1 MRVTLSIALS
11 SLLVTVASAQQVTY
25 VTTIQPFRFILQEV
39 VGERAQVRALLPPG
53 ASPHTH
59 NLRPSDIRAAQ
70 EATALF
76 SGGHGLDDW
85 ANELPCRRK
94 FTLLA
99 LVPGDSLLRLGMHQ
113 NIQPAPHAHSHQ
125 DVDPHFWTDPLLVR
139 AMLPALVDSL
149 CKVDPAGCGAYRGN
163 AAMFARQ
170 LDSVTTAIAAELSK
184 ARGARVILAHPFFNY
199 FLRRFGIEVVG
210 TVELAAGSEPSAR
223 DLQRLILAVRTTGAK
238 AIFTHP
244 QLPDRPARVVA
255 EAAGIPIFQLDPL
268 GGVKGR
274 TSYAQL
280 LWHNAHILARVLQ

>member
-11 SLLVTVASAQQVTY
+11 SFLVTGASAQQVSY

-59 NLRPSDIRAAQ
+59 HLRPSDIRAAQ

-85 ANELPCRRK
+85 ADELPCPHK
-94 FTLLA
+94 FTLLD
-99 LVPGDSLLRLGMHQ
+99 LVPKDSLLQLGTPG
-113 NIQPAPHAHSHQ
+113 NTKPAPHAHSHQ
-125 DVDPHFWTDPLLVR
+125 GVDPHFWTDPLLVR

-149 CKVDPAGCGAYRGN
+149 CKVDAAGCVVYRRN
-163 AAMFARQ
+163 AAIFARQ
-170 LDSVTTAIAAELSK
+170 LDSLTTAIAAELRK
-184 ARGARVILAHPFFNY
+184 ARGSRVILAHPFFNY

-210 TVELAAGSEPSAR
+210 TVEFAAGSEPSAR
-223 DLQRLILAVRTTGAK
+223 DLQRLTLAVRTAGAK

-268 GGVKGR
+268 GGVEGR

-280 LWHNAHILARVLQ
+280 LWYNARILAQVLQ